1 MDGIEKFL
9 LKWGFIN
16 VDTTFTSQ
24 WEMFLIC
31 FVRLDLKPMV
41 ANVQSKSIAKGKFNV
56 MGNKGGL
63 CVSFTL
69 GGRLF
74 NFIGGHLIH
83 APKNFI
89 KRNVM
94 ISELIQEFNLHRPQ
108 KEKVVGLEIDTLA
121 EFAFVVGDLNYR
133 LNSTFT
139 EFTNKTI
146 DPIRDFK

>member
-1 MDGIEKFL
+1 
-9 LKWGFIN
+9 
-16 VDTTFTSQ
+16 
-24 WEMFLIC
+24 
-31 FVRLDLKPMV
+31 
-41 ANVQSKSIAKGKFNV
+41 

-121 EFAFVVGDLNYR
+121 DFAFVVGDLNYR

-139 EFTNKTI
+139 EYTNKTI